1 VQNDCLNGALYRNN
15 NDMECKYNISYMVV
29 IVARSSAHIA
39 EFIDID

>member
-1 VQNDCLNGALYRNN
+1 VQNDCLNGALYRN

-29 IVARSSAHIA
+29 IDARSSAHIA